1 MTGRVLKGADTART
15 TGDRRGFP
23 GDRRRGVR
31 SVDVITGLLRGVA
44 LVAACLL
51 LTSCASAGGAP
62 SPASTAAWGSER
74 SVRHD
79 STQPVFLSWPV
90 VPDAAALG
98 EMVHA
103 DLLARESAFL
113 DDYMPNDL
121 TPPELHATWVAL
133 VDAPGGVAG
142 VRSEVYEFAGASGAL
157 TSESLYADR
166 ATGRVWRGSDL
177 VGAGRVG
184 EIARAVAASLRA
196 SGYKVPDAEAED
208 VGERLLADLTFT
220 RAGDLVVRVGEGE
233 LLAFSEG
240 ARDVVVPAAAADPL
254 LTDAGRRVRA
264 AFAAFAVEIPAETP
278 PPDTDA
284 DPAPSPTPT
293 VPEPSVSGGR
303 VDCARVACV
312 ALTFD
317 DGPGQHTERL
327 LDELASSQA
336 PATFFLLG
344 QNVARQPQVVA
355 RMAAAGHEIGNHT
368 WDHKQLTKL
377 GVEAQRREIDRAAAA
392 IAGAGARAT
401 VFRPPY
407 GSHNATTDAVAGLP
421 VVLWDVDTLDWKTRD
436 TDATVKAALSGA
448 KPGSIVLMHDI
459 HEPTV
464 AAVPRIVAGLRERG
478 FTLVTVSELLGDP
491 QPGKVYTRRS

>member
-1 MTGRVLKGADTART
+1 M
-15 TGDRRGFP
+15 
-23 GDRRRGVR
+23 
-31 SVDVITGLLRGVA
+31 ITGLLRGVA

-51 LTSCASAGGAP
+51 LTSCAPAGGAP
-62 SPASTAAWGSER
+62 SPTATAAWGSER
-74 SVRHD
+74 SVRND
-79 STQPVFLSWPV
+79 PTQPVFLSWPV

-98 EMVHA
+98 EAVHA
-103 DLLARESAFL
+103 DLLARESEFL
-113 DDYMPNDL
+113 ADYVPNDL
-121 TPPELHATWVAL
+121 APPELHATWVAL

-157 TSESLYADR
+157 TSESVYADR

-177 VGAGRVG
+177 VAAGRAG

-196 SGYKVPDAEAED
+196 SGYEVPDAEAED

-220 RAGDLVVRVGEGE
+220 RAGELVVRVGEGE

-240 ARDVVVPAAAADPL
+240 ARDVAVPAATADPL
-254 LTDAGRRVRA
+254 LTDAGRRVRE

-278 PPDTDA
+278 PPDP
-284 DPAPSPTPT
+284 DPDPSPTPT
-293 VPEPSVSGGR
+293 VPEPSVSGDR

-327 LDELASSQA
+327 LDELASAQA

-344 QNVARQPQVVA
+344 QNVVRHPRVVA

-377 GVEAQRREIDRAAAA
+377 GVEAQRREIDRAATA
-392 IAGAGARAT
+392 IADAGARAT

-448 KPGSIVLMHDI
+448 KRGSIVLMHDI

-491 QPGKVYTRRS
+491 QAGKVYTRRS